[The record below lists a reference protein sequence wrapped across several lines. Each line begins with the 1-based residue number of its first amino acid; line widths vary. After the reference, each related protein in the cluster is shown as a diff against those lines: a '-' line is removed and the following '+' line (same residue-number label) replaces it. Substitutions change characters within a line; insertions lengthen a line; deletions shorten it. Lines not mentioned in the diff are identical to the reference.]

1 MTAVALALYK
11 YATMAD
17 DDKLKIWLNIFTW
30 GAGIFATISF
40 SILSYLAVNVSE
52 LSKQI
57 SVLEATTL
65 GTKEIEKLRES
76 IYSLNYKVESIP
88 NRDAHKWLIDNVA
101 ALEKRVEKLERVR

>member
-1 MTAVALALYK
+1 MTALSNALYT
-11 YATMAD
+11 YFVMAD

-40 SILSYLAVNVSE
+40 SILSYLAVNFSE

-65 GTKEIEKLRES
+65 NAKEVEKLRES
-76 IYSLNYKVESIP
+76 IYSLNYKVEKLPSENP
-88 NRDAHKWLIDNVA
+88 PKWLLEQMS
-101 ALEKRVEKLERVR
+101 ALEKRIDKLERVR